1 MRLAIGDRITRH
13 QRVRAA
19 FRCRPIVPRRFDMK
33 IWLNVAEAAE
43 YAGVSRDTI
52 YTACERREIHHA
64 RIGGRRAI
72 RLKAEWID
80 AWLERHARA
89 SIGDDQLSVG

>member
-1 MRLAIGDRITRH
+1 LANRESSGEEF
-13 QRVRAA
+13 A
-19 FRCRPIVPRRFDMK
+19 MK
-33 IWLNVAEAAE
+33 ILLNVAEAAE

-80 AWLERHARA
+80 AWLERHARRA
-89 SIGDDQLSVG
+89 DDWRSEQQSP